1 MSSGAA
7 KDGVQR
13 LEEVDAWAGERRKQ
27 REKSGFSP
35 LHSLLLCFFFFFYP
49 SGNLAL
55 IYCDLLS
62 PSGTVGEMGS

>member
-27 REKSGFSP
+27 REKSGERIFSSP
-35 LHSLLLCFFFFFYP
+35 LHFLLPFFTP
-49 SGNLAL
+49 LA
-55 IYCDLLS
+55 I
-62 PSGTVGEMGS
+62 